1 MATTPE
7 TFDVL
12 KGIIKDAKVAMLV
25 THSKDNRLV
34 ARPMQLQEVEFD
46 GDLWFLT
53 LKDTDKYEEIKTDD
67 NVNVVIA
74 DKSYASISGTAEI
87 IDDLEKKKEFWSK
100 TYEVMFDLEDYTDP
114 RITLIKIRTETA
126 EYWDTG
132 STVKSVYNFVK
143 KVVGKEEP
151 VEPGKS
157 TNETLDLT

>member
-1 MATTPE
+1 MTTTPE
-7 TFDVL
+7 TFEVL

-25 THSKDNRLV
+25 TVNSEGKLV
-34 ARPMQLQEVEFD
+34 ARPMQLQEVEYD

-53 LKDTDKYEEIKTDD
+53 RKDTDKYEEIKHNDK
-67 NVNVVIA
+67 VNIVIA

-87 IDDLEKKKEFWSK
+87 VDDLEKKKEFWSK
-100 TYEVMFDLEDYTDP
+100 AYEVMFDLEDYTDP
-114 RITLIKIRTETA
+114 RITLIKIHSETA

-132 STVKSVYNFVK
+132 STMKSVYNFMK

-157 TNETLDLT
+157 TNETLNL